1 MSSQQF
7 IETLKLIGYPKADSL
22 NARALDWMFEDETA
36 LPFLSWF
43 CNTVG
48 HQNVLSVEEK
58 TAFQELEKSG
68 EGSLDGAA
76 LDEALACVLSSHD
89 ESLSLEALRED
100 VERLKEDAE
109 RHRKRKQKLV
119 QARNKLSL
127 HHTGLTHRLSK
138 LTDLELGAK
147 QDYKSALQDLL
158 RANDEDLASLERAV
172 HSVKELLFLYQDSC
186 PPGSAATEQRYTSV
200 FLSQLNLDPFHQMEE
215 KYTRVLTAYTK
226 KQFFQGIADMAGG
239 ELSRYELLEVSD
251 PMRLLVKGQTQGEF
265 LQDCEELARLQAVF
279 PKSESDRV
287 SALVEKMCAA
297 SVLKEANN
305 ILQTIHYGTFPQ
317 DTDDIRS
324 DLDMVNKSLLTV
336 KAQLKKL
343 TDTEVPD
350 LIKELAALHGTT
362 VLTGDYRLK
371 VVRQDYFTTNQ
382 DQVIKYL
389 VDQRARNEF
398 LTMAYE
404 VEAQNHKDAHHLMT
418 ALQQFLHTRLSS
430 FRDRMVMPVDPKSA
444 ERQLFLSYSQM
455 TSAAETLKQRHTAAK
470 AEAVST
476 ADKYQHKIRQMEQE
490 VRRCQEVLYA
500 ESSTV
505 GGQPMLTPRAVQEA
519 MTELDNMLQK
529 LEAAILDTI
538 TDINTKK
545 KGLKKDVL
553 QTKERE
559 LFTYFH
565 LHPDRLRKTVDNL
578 EQRLQAQSVS

>member
-1 MSSQQF
+1 MDSS
-7 IETLKLIGYPKADSL
+7 TDNSL
-22 NARALDWMFEDETA
+22 
-36 LPFLSWF
+36 
-43 CNTVG
+43 
-48 HQNVLSVEEK
+48 
-58 TAFQELEKSG
+58 
-68 EGSLDGAA
+68 
-76 LDEALACVLSSHD
+76 
-89 ESLSLEALRED
+89 
-100 VERLKEDAE
+100 
-109 RHRKRKQKLV
+109 
-119 QARNKLSL
+119 L

-305 ILQTIHYGTFPQ
+305 ILQTIHFGTFPQ

-430 FRDRMVMPVDPKSA
+430 FRDRMQLMADPVFTKARHERGTIDTRDTASTHLHRLLVPVDPKSA